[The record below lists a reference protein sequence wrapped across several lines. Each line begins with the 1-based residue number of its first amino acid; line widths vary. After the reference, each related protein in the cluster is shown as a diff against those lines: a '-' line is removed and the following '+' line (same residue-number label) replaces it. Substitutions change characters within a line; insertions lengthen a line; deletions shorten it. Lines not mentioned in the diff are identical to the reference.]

1 MTQEIA
7 PPRKSALASTVT
19 LLGATLVIMG
29 IAAPALTQGDNDA
42 TALLPFR
49 YGVDQYVELHHRAEA
64 AIAPVSMPTDAVNLY
79 VVPTALRA
87 RLLRA
92 RAGTAEGK
100 IFTPRAA
107 RVFKRLIAQATHGD
121 YAGLIAE
128 THEDRDE
135 LGRAIVNDRWPG
147 SALTTMPPDL
157 LALLPPLPREL
168 EYRFVHRDLVLWDVR
183 ADLIVD
189 VLRDAIPLEAGR
201 GTAQR
206 GRDN

>member
-1 MTQEIA
+1 M
-7 PPRKSALASTVT
+7 KSK
-19 LLGATLVIMG
+19 
-29 IAAPALTQGDNDA
+29 P
-42 TALLPFR
+42 
-49 YGVDQYVELHHRAEA
+49 
-64 AIAPVSMPTDAVNLY
+64 
-79 VVPTALRA
+79 
-87 RLLRA
+87 
-92 RAGTAEGK
+92 GTAEGK

-206 GRDN
+206 GRHN